1 MFCSGCG
8 QALEASQGFCPQCG
22 RPFTPA
28 TSPVPGLEM
37 EVERYAGKI
46 RVLGILWLVYAGLAL
61 VVGMMGLAVA
71 HALLL
76 GGFGPFARGPMAHM
90 WFLPGLMRLAIP
102 LLVLRSV
109 LAAVAG
115 WGLMERTEWGRIVAI
130 VAAVLCLFKF
140 PLGTVIGIGTLVM
153 LLGARNWTLYERL

>member
-1 MFCSGCG
+1 
-8 QALEASQGFCPQCG
+8 
-22 RPFTPA
+22 
-28 TSPVPGLEM
+28 
-37 EVERYAGKI
+37 
-46 RVLGILWLVYAGLAL
+46 
-61 VVGMMGLAVA
+61 
-71 HALLL
+71 
-76 GGFGPFARGPMAHM
+76 
-90 WFLPGLMRLAIP
+90 